1 MDSHL
6 CNSWNE
12 NLEEILFSLD
22 KKVFFILII
31 FQAIL
36 CIGLQIFFLIANEN
50 NIFSKFELIQ
60 IFILIVLVFFYFKG
74 KDNRY
79 RDFYFSINVL
89 GFDFISLILTV
100 KYSNEN
106 SNYIRMVYQFICFNL
121 ITMNIKI
128 KMKKKIF
135 LFLIVIKIILL
146 TLIFKNYNFNDSKII
161 IILDLF
167 IIISSFAMIF
177 VNRIIKS
184 IFLEYLVKMKD
195 KNFYLEKKLNN
206 IFNSIKYPVISID
219 LKRKEIYF
227 NSSFLNF
234 MSDNF
239 RNELFGTNHLFSSD
253 INYSNLFS
261 NECNYSKIYL
271 NLIRNLKSDEKSF
284 LDHMIDND
292 ETDKKKC
299 QAFIVKILIFQKI
312 LDNFLLKSQ
321 FTPSSL
327 NLFKIFKE
335 KNSFPTENCF
345 IKKGEY
351 RIDCGFS
358 DKIIEISW
366 KKTLYNDNQEVL
378 DFLFNDITSLKNP
391 QLNDNNFSKK
401 STAIMTQILE
411 IPLNSINFYTKKLAS
426 KLETIKSDQN
436 ILDIDQIHNDIYIIE
451 GLEMYVTCLIN
462 NLEEQNKPDLDLE
475 IKLELIEL
483 REIIEDVFHIFKSL
497 KSSNLN
503 KRNVNLLINVDKNLP
518 KLIKSDSK
526 RIKQLLFNLLSN
538 YFKFTNSENIKLN
551 VKYEKT
557 TTKTSYDKIIF
568 SFEDT
573 GVGFKKE
580 FLTKLSENFKG
591 NSVKRELTFCNKIVC
606 KLGDSIEFISPN
618 KLKTLNF
625 TLYNFCDY
633 NKLDSSKDNSKY
645 LISTISDEHDNSMCN
660 TLRIL
665 DEERNIIKKRNKK
678 LEIIKE
684 HPNTKEEETQ
694 RIISDNLS
702 KNNNLSLINISQKSD
717 EVI

>member
-219 LKRKEIYF
+219 
-227 NSSFLNF
+227 
-234 MSDNF
+234 
-239 RNELFGTNHLFSSD
+239 
-253 INYSNLFS
+253 
-261 NECNYSKIYL
+261 
-271 NLIRNLKSDEKSF
+271 
-284 LDHMIDND
+284 
-292 ETDKKKC
+292 
-299 QAFIVKILIFQKI
+299 
-312 LDNFLLKSQ
+312 
-321 FTPSSL
+321 
-327 NLFKIFKE
+327 
-335 KNSFPTENCF
+335 
-345 IKKGEY
+345 
-351 RIDCGFS
+351 
-358 DKIIEISW
+358 
-366 KKTLYNDNQEVL
+366 
-378 DFLFNDITSLKNP
+378 
-391 QLNDNNFSKK
+391 
-401 STAIMTQILE
+401 
-411 IPLNSINFYTKKLAS
+411 
-426 KLETIKSDQN
+426 
-436 ILDIDQIHNDIYIIE
+436 
-451 GLEMYVTCLIN
+451 
-462 NLEEQNKPDLDLE
+462 
-475 IKLELIEL
+475 
-483 REIIEDVFHIFKSL
+483 
-497 KSSNLN
+497 
-503 KRNVNLLINVDKNLP
+503 
-518 KLIKSDSK
+518 
-526 RIKQLLFNLLSN
+526 
-538 YFKFTNSENIKLN
+538 
-551 VKYEKT
+551 
-557 TTKTSYDKIIF
+557 
-568 SFEDT
+568 
-573 GVGFKKE
+573 
-580 FLTKLSENFKG
+580 
-591 NSVKRELTFCNKIVC
+591 
-606 KLGDSIEFISPN
+606 
-618 KLKTLNF
+618 
-625 TLYNFCDY
+625 
-633 NKLDSSKDNSKY
+633 
-645 LISTISDEHDNSMCN
+645 
-660 TLRIL
+660 
-665 DEERNIIKKRNKK
+665 
-678 LEIIKE
+678 
-684 HPNTKEEETQ
+684 
-694 RIISDNLS
+694 
-702 KNNNLSLINISQKSD
+702 
-717 EVI
+717 